1 MSLFAFGTLNYFI
14 LGVYLAAMF
23 ATGLLLAGKQKT
35 TEDYFLA
42 GRSMPWWVVGISMF
56 ASLTSAAS
64 YMGIPGYGYDN
75 DIAWIAIGPVSF
87 LMAPFLAWFFYPFYR
102 ALGVTTS
109 YAYIALRFGEMARI
123 AVSGLFLLA
132 RLGWLGVVIY
142 APALALSTV
151 TGMNLYLSI
160 ILMALLATSYTALGG
175 LSAVLWTDVLQFV
188 ILVGG
193 AVWIAVTLVQQVP
206 EGFAGIHAAALEAG
220 HYDALSWNVSL
231 FELTVPVVAF
241 SFIWMLMQDYGT
253 DQVTVQRL
261 LAIRRDSGVAKA
273 ILFNG
278 LTDLTMMTLLLFIG
292 VGMYAYYQHNPDTG
306 IAELQQKM
314 GTNQIGDK
322 MLPYYIISVLPTGI
336 SGLLISGI
344 FAAAMSS
351 MDSGINS
358 VSTVIVNDFIKPWRR
373 WCGRDE
379 VRSTDVTLARLL
391 TVVLG
396 MFAMVAS
403 FIVALT
409 KTKILAAASTI
420 LGLFA
425 GPILALF
432 LLGMLSRRGSFL
444 GWLVGMPLGIG
455 VAAWLS
461 SAKFGPNNDLK
472 VHFLWI
478 FPICFGTT
486 LVVGYLASLCLGAPP
501 TDARLTIWGRSELKE
516 KTPASENP

>member
-1 MSLFAFGTLNYFI
+1 MSLFAFGTLNYVI
-14 LGVYLAAMF
+14 LAVYLVAMF
-23 ATGLLLAGKQKT
+23 AIGLSFAGRQKT

-42 GRSMPWWVVGISMF
+42 GRQMPWWVVGISMF

-64 YMGIPGYGYDN
+64 YMGIPGYGHDN
-75 DIAWIAIGPVSF
+75 DIAWIALGPVSV

-102 ALGVTTS
+102 GLGVTTS
-109 YAYIALRFGEMARI
+109 YEYIALRFGGLARS

-142 APALALSTV
+142 APALALSIV
-151 TGMNLYLSI
+151 TGMNLYVSI
-160 ILMALLATSYTALGG
+160 VLMAVLATSYTALGG

-193 AVWIAVTLVQQVP
+193 AIWIAVTLVMRVP
-206 EGFAGIHAAALEAG
+206 DGLAGIHAAALEAG

-231 FELTVPVVAF
+231 FELTLPVVAF

-261 LAIRRDSGVAKA
+261 LAVRRDSGVAKA

-278 LTDLTMMTLLLFIG
+278 FTDLIMMSLLLFIG
-292 VGMYAYYQHNPDTG
+292 VGMYAYYLHFPDPG
-306 IAELQQKM
+306 IAELKAKA
-314 GTNQIGDK
+314 GSDIVGDK
-322 MLPYYIISVLPTGI
+322 MLPYYIVNALPNGI

-373 WCGRDE
+373 WRGREEAKD
-379 VRSTDVTLARLL
+379 TDVTLARVL

-396 MFAMVAS
+396 LFAMTAA

-409 KTKILAAASTI
+409 KTKILAASSTI

-432 LLGMLSRRGSFL
+432 LLGMLSRRGSFF
-444 GWLVGMPLGIG
+444 GWLIGMPLGIG
-455 VAAWLS
+455 AGVWLS
-461 SAKFGPNNDLK
+461 MDKFGPDNDLK

-478 FPICFGTT
+478 FPICFGVTII
-486 LVVGYLASLCLGAPP
+486 VSYLASFFFDSTP
-501 TDARLTIWGRSELKE
+501 TDPKFTIWGRSRPVEE
-516 KTPASENP
+516 

>member
-1 MSLFAFGTLNYFI
+1 LNYVI
-14 LGVYLAAMF
+14 LGIYLTAMF
-23 ATGLLLAGKQKT
+23 AIGLSMAGKQKT

-42 GRSMPWWVVGISMF
+42 GRSMPWLVVGISMF

-64 YMGIPGYGYDN
+64 YMGIPGYGYDH
-75 DIAWIAIGPVSF
+75 DIAWIALGPVSI

-109 YAYIALRFGEMARI
+109 YEYIDHRFGAVART

-151 TGMNLYLSI
+151 TGMNMFVSI
-160 ILMALLATSYTALGG
+160 VLMTVLATSYTALGG

-193 AVWIAVTLVQQVP
+193 AVWIAVTLVLKVP
-206 EGFAGIHAAALEAG
+206 DGFAGIQAVALEGG
-220 HYDALSWNVSL
+220 HFDALSWNISL
-231 FELTVPVVAF
+231 FELTLPLAAF
-241 SFIWMLMQDYGT
+241 SYVWMLMQDYGT

-261 LAIRRDSGVAKA
+261 LAVRRDSGVTKA

-292 VGMYAYYQHNPDTG
+292 VGMYAYYQHFPDTG
-306 IAELQQKM
+306 IAELQQKT
-314 GTNQIGDK
+314 GKNQVGDM

-351 MDSGINS
+351 MDSGINT
-358 VSTVIVNDFIKPWRR
+358 VSTVIVNDFVRPWRR
-373 WCGRDE
+373 WRGRDE
-379 VRSTDVTLARLL
+379 VMNTDVMLARLL
-391 TVVLG
+391 TVMLG
-396 MFAMVAS
+396 MFAMIVS
-403 FIVALT
+403 FIVALS
-409 KTKILAAASTI
+409 KTQILAASSTI

-444 GWLVGMPLGIG
+444 GWLIGTPLGIAVG
-455 VAAWLS
+455 TWIS
-461 SAKFGPNNDLK
+461 FEKFGPNDELS
-472 VHFLWI
+472 VQFLWV
-478 FPICFGTT
+478 FPICFGITF
-486 LVVGYLASLCLGAPP
+486 VVGFLASICLGAPP
-501 TDARLTIWGRSELKE
+501 TDPKLTIWGRSELLE
-516 KTPASENP
+516 ESSSR

>member
-1 MSLFAFGTLNYFI
+1 MSLFAFGTLNYII
-14 LGVYLAAMF
+14 LGVYLTAMF
-23 ATGLLLAGKQKT
+23 VIGLSFAGRQKT

-42 GRSMPWWVVGISMF
+42 GRRMPWWVVGISMF

-64 YMGIPGYGYDN
+64 YMGLPGYGHDN
-75 DIAWIAIGPVSF
+75 DIAWIALGPVSV

-102 ALGVTTS
+102 GLGVTTS
-109 YAYIALRFGEMARI
+109 YEYIAIRFGPLARSS
-123 AVSGLFLLA
+123 VSSLFLLA

-142 APALALSTV
+142 APALALSIV
-151 TGMNLYLSI
+151 TGINLYFSI
-160 ILMALLATSYTALGG
+160 VLMAVLATSYTVLGG

-193 AVWIAVTLVQQVP
+193 AIWIAVTLILKVP
-206 EGFAGIHAAALEAG
+206 DGFAGIHAVALEAG
-220 HYDALSWNVSL
+220 HYDALSWKVSL

-261 LAIRRDSGVAKA
+261 LAVRRDSGVARA

-278 LTDLTMMTLLLFIG
+278 ITDLVMMSLLLFIG
-292 VGMYAYYQHNPDTG
+292 VGMYAYYLHFPDPG
-306 IAELQQKM
+306 LADLKIRA
-314 GTNQIGDK
+314 GTENIGDK
-322 MLPYYIISVLPTGI
+322 MLPYYIVNVLPTGI

-358 VSTVIVNDFIKPWRR
+358 VSTVIVNDFIKPLRR
-373 WCGRDE
+373 MRGQDE
-379 VRSTDVTLARLL
+379 AKATDVTLARVL

-396 MFAMVAS
+396 LFAMTAS

-409 KTKILAAASTI
+409 KTKILAASSTI

-432 LLGMLSRRGSFL
+432 LLGMLSRRSSFQ
-444 GWLVGMPLGIG
+444 GWLIGMPLGIG
-455 VAAWLS
+455 VGVFLTR
-461 SAKFGPNNDLK
+461 AKFGPDDQV

-478 FPICFGTT
+478 FPICFGIT
-486 LVVGYLASLCLGAPP
+486 LVVGYLASICLVAPP
-501 TDARLTIWGRSELKE
+501 TDLKLTIWGRSDRM
-516 KTPASENP
+516 EN